1 MSLVDVDYGKNRCC
15 KYEILPFYQT
25 LFCDNFMYT
34 FIHFNFI
41 FTSSCSG
48 CLVEDISF
56 SSFRWRGKNTME
68 YFARFAKIFQSY
80 KARV

>member
-15 KYEILPFYQT
+15 KYEILRFYQT

-56 SSFRWRGKNTME
+56 SSFFFSLEREEHYGIFRSVRKNIS
-68 YFARFAKIFQSY
+68 KL
-80 KARV
+80 